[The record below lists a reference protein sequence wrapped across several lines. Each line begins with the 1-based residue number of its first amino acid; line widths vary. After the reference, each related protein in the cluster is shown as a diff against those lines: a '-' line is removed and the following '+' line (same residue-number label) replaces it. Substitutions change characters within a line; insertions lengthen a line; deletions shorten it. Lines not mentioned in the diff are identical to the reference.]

1 LEERFS
7 LTLIDFN
14 ENLEVGNENTKI
26 KIDLVKK
33 IQETTKKDY
42 EIARL
47 TYVCEK
53 IIEQA
58 YKMLAHRPLA
68 RIYALYL
75 KEKWYKFNIE

>member
-1 LEERFS
+1 M
-7 LTLIDFN
+7 
-14 ENLEVGNENTKI
+14 
-26 KIDLVKK
+26 
-33 IQETTKKDY
+33 QETTKKDY

-53 IIEQA
+53 IIEQS

-75 KEKWYKFNIE
+75 KDKWYKFNIE